1 MAPLI
6 ATSVR
11 RAQPSDAA
19 ALTALVNRAYSVEA
33 AFVEG
38 ERTSAGEIEAL
49 ITAGGFLVLPYPQG
63 IAAAVRFQPPGAR
76 PELPDNA
83 AYFGMLSVH
92 PELQGMGL
100 GRRMV
105 QVVEALAEATGAT
118 MMRLRMINLREELSR
133 WYKSLGYRAVGT
145 SPYPARTV
153 KRPCHFIEMAKPLV
167 TAPPVYASRALGAA
181 VI

>member
-1 MAPLI
+1 MDTSI

-11 RAQPSDAA
+11 RAQLSDAA

-33 AFVEG
+33 SFVDG
-38 ERTSAGEIEAL
+38 DRTSPGEMVEL

-76 PELPDNA
+76 PELPANA

-92 PELQGMGL
+92 PELQSMGL

-105 QVVEALAEATGAT
+105 QVVEAMAAATGAT

-145 SPYPARTV
+145 SPYPGRSV
-153 KRPCHFIEMAKPLV
+153 KRPCHFIEMAKPIV
-167 TAPPVYASRALGAA
+167 
-181 VI
+181 

>member
-1 MAPLI
+1 MDTLI

-11 RAQPSDAA
+11 RAQLSDAA
-19 ALTALVNRAYSVEA
+19 ALTVLVNRAYSVEA
-33 AFVEG
+33 SFVDG
-38 ERTSAGEIEAL
+38 DRTSSDEMSEL
-49 ITAGGFLVLPYPQG
+49 ITAGGFLVLPYPHG

-76 PELPDNA
+76 PELPASA

-105 QVVEALAEATGAT
+105 QVVEAMAEATGAT

-133 WYKSLGYRAVGT
+133 WYRSLGYREVGT
-145 SPYPARTV
+145 TPYNFRSV
-153 KRPCHFIEMAKPLV
+153 KKPCHFVEMAKPLV
-167 TAPPVYASRALGAA
+167 TAAPVYASRELGQA

>member
-1 MAPLI
+1 MDTLI

-19 ALTALVNRAYSVEA
+19 ALTALVNRAYSIEA
-33 AFVEG
+33 SFVDG
-38 ERTSAGEIEAL
+38 ERTSADEMAEL
-49 ITAGGFLVLPYPQG
+49 ITAGGFLVLEYPQG
-63 IAAAVRFQPPGAR
+63 IAAAVRFQAPGAR
-76 PELPDNA
+76 PELPPTA

-100 GRRMV
+100 GRRLV
-105 QVVEALAEATGAT
+105 QVVEAMAEAAGAT
-118 MMRLRMINLREELSR
+118 TMCLRMINLREELSR
-133 WYKSLGYRAVGT
+133 WYKSLGYREVGT
-145 SPYPARTV
+145 SPYPARST

-167 TAPPVYASRALGAA
+167 AAAPVYASRELGAA